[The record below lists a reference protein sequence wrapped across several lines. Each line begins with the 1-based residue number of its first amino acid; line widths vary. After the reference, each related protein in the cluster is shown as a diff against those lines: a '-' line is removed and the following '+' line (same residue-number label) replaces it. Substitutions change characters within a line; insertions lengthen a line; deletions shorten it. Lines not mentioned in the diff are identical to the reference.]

1 MHRSHFNACFE
12 RCFVM
17 EENLNEVQLKAIREI
32 RRKLDQI
39 HGLLRFVAWFLVIA
53 VCLPLL
59 ISLFVL
65 FST

>member
-1 MHRSHFNACFE
+1 
-12 RCFVM
+12 M